1 MLGRDPDKQ
10 FLFWLW
16 VLLLSLLGG
25 GLVLFVF

>member
-1 MLGRDPDKQ
+1 LGRDPDKQ

-16 VLLLSLLGG
+16 VLLFSLVVS

>member
-1 MLGRDPDKQ
+1 MQSQDPDKQ

-25 GLVLFVF
+25 ALVLFVF